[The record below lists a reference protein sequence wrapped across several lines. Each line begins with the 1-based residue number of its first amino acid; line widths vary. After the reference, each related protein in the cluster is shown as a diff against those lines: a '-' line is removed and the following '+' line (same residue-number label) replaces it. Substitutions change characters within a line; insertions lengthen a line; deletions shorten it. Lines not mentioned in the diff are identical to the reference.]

1 MLALF
6 DYSNIRLNTAL
17 SDLFESEEKIA
28 SKCGFRLKQCKNIS
42 HVEYLML
49 LDSEEVKQEFECDVK
64 IVLCAT
70 KYQARMPEWS
80 KGLR

>member
-28 SKCGFRLKQCKNIS
+28 SKCGFRLK
-42 HVEYLML
+42 
-49 LDSEEVKQEFECDVK
+49 
-64 IVLCAT
+64 
-70 KYQARMPEWS
+70 
-80 KGLR
+80 